1 VEPREF
7 WERNS
12 VLAEAF
18 CSSDDKVRQA
28 RAILDEAHADRAR
41 TLAAFAVTVGSD
53 GAVADLMGLNARE
66 VRVARRTVGK
76 ADARSVADRIL
87 AVRPEHRP
95 EHRSAAPAQEDEPVP
110 QDVPLPHPRVEVAV
124 QSSTPAPPVQPAQ
137 PVAPAPPPEP
147 VVARPVDDSVV
158 WSDGMDFVLQW
169 SWQSGLDLQTV
180 AEELDLSPRTLLL
193 RAQYLAAE
201 GRLSPRTG
209 DSESTQPGRHR
220 RNDDMVYTPVPDN
233 IEGLYHSPAPHDWAH
248 A

>member
-87 AVRPEHRP
+87 TVRPEHRA
-95 EHRSAAPAQEDEPVP
+95 AAPTYEDEPVP
-110 QDVPLPHPRVEVAV
+110 QDVPLPQPRVEMSV
-124 QSSTPAPPVQPAQ
+124 QPSMPAPPVP
-137 PVAPAPPPEP
+137 PSAPAPPAEP
-147 VVARPVDDSVV
+147 GARPVDDSVV

-180 AEELDLSPRTLLL
+180 AEELGLSPRTLLL

-209 DSESTQPGRHR
+209 DSESMQPGRHR
-220 RNDDMVYTPVPDN
+220 RNDEVVYTPVPDN

>member
-1 VEPREF
+1 VEPRDL
-7 WERNS
+7 WERNTL
-12 VLAEAF
+12 LAEAF

-76 ADARSVADRIL
+76 ADARTVAEHIL
-87 AVRPEHRP
+87 TVRPEHRQ
-95 EHRSAAPAQEDEPVP
+95 APMPREDEPVP
-110 QDVPLPHPRVEVAV
+110 PDVPFPHPRMEAPVPPSAPVP
-124 QSSTPAPPVQPAQ
+124 PA
-137 PVAPAPPPEP
+137 EHM
-147 VVARPVDDSVV
+147 ARPAEESVV
-158 WSDGMDFVLQW
+158 WSPGMDSVLQW

-180 AEELDLSPRTLLL
+180 AEELGLSPRTLLL

-201 GRLSPRTG
+201 GRLSPRAA
-209 DSESTQPGRHR
+209 DSEALQSGRHR
-220 RNDDMVYTPVPDN
+220 RNDEALYASVPDD
-233 IEGLYHSPAPHDWAH
+233 IESLYQSPAPHDWAH

>member
-95 EHRSAAPAQEDEPVP
+95 AVIAQEDEPVP
-110 QDVPLPHPRVEVAV
+110 QDVPLPHPRVEVSV
-124 QSSTPAPPVQPAQ
+124 QPSVPAPPVQPVQ
-137 PVAPAPPPEP
+137 PAAPAPAVESGT
-147 VVARPVDDSVV
+147 RPVDDSVV

-209 DSESTQPGRHR
+209 DGEAMQSGRHR
-220 RNDDMVYTPVPDN
+220 RNDDMVCTPVPDN

>member
-1 VEPREF
+1 MEPRDF

-12 VLAEAF
+12 LLAEAF

-28 RAILDEAHADRAR
+28 RAILDEAHTDRAR

-76 ADARSVADRIL
+76 ADARTVAEHIL
-87 AVRPEHRP
+87 TVRPEHR
-95 EHRSAAPAQEDEPVP
+95 AAPVPHEDEPVARDIP
-110 QDVPLPHPRVEVAV
+110 FPHPRVDTPVPAPGPV
-124 QSSTPAPPVQPAQ
+124 PAPVPGPVPAPVPAPPVEHL
-137 PVAPAPPPEP
+137 V
-147 VVARPVDDSVV
+147 RPVEDSVV
-158 WSDGMDFVLQW
+158 WSPGMDSVLQW

-180 AEELDLSPRTLLL
+180 AEELGLSARALLL

-201 GRLSPRTG
+201 GRLAPRSG
-209 DSESTQPGRHR
+209 DGEPMQSGRHR
-220 RNDDMVYTPVPDN
+220 RNEETLCTPVPDN
-233 IEGLYHSPAPHDWAH
+233 IESLYHSPAPQDWAH